1 VQPGQKVLINGAS
14 GGVGT
19 FAVQIARSL
28 GAEVTAVCGPRHV
41 ELAVSLGA
49 HHVVD
54 YSREDFTRRADR
66 YDVVFDVAGSRSL
79 SACRRVMTPSAAQQI
94 QTWMR

>member
-1 VQPGQKVLINGAS
+1 
-14 GGVGT
+14 
-19 FAVQIARSL
+19 
-28 GAEVTAVCGPRHV
+28 VTAVCGPRHV
-41 ELAVSLGA
+41 ELAASLGA

-79 SACRRVMTPSAAQQI
+79 SACRRIMTPRGIFLPVGITAPAVSCSGPI
-94 QTWMR
+94 PHCSCCSCRSRS